1 MIIADSRKRHDV
13 VAVGHA
19 IVDVLVRV
27 HEEVLQRHGLPK
39 GGMVLLDQAQAEAL
53 YNTLEPDLETSGGSA
68 ANTVAGLASLGS
80 STGFIGRVCDDP
92 LGRIFRHDITAI
104 GVCYST
110 PPSPGD
116 GATGRCLV
124 LITPDAERTMAT
136 DPGCARD
143 LGEGDL
149 DPRLIQQAKVL
160 YLEGYLFD
168 DPGVKTAFRR
178 AAAMARHGGGL
189 VALSLSDGFCVERHR
204 EDFRTM
210 VTEHVDIL
218 FANAEE
224 ITALLQVDTI
234 ADAVAD
240 LRQRPLVAALTCGA
254 QGSVVLGGGLVHTI
268 PPHRLAGVVDTTG
281 AGDLYAAGFLH
292 GATRHLALEDCGR
305 IGSLAAAEVISHL
318 GPRPAVSLRHLLR
331 RELPQLALAPREGIA
346 HQRGDNAFSNQA
358 P

>member
-1 MIIADSRKRHDV
+1 MTRSHKRHDV

-27 HEEVLQRHGLPK
+27 PEEVLQRHGLPK
-39 GGMVLLDQAQAEAL
+39 GGTVLLDHAQVEAL
-53 YNTLEPDLETSGGSA
+53 YNTLEPELETSGGSA

-80 STGFIGRVCDDP
+80 STGFIGRVCDDQ
-92 LGRIFRHDITAI
+92 LGRTFRHDITAI
-104 GVCYST
+104 GVTCLT
-110 PPSPGD
+110 PPSPSGA
-116 GATGRCLV
+116 ATGRCLV
-124 LITPDAERTMAT
+124 LITPDAERTMAA

-143 LGEGDL
+143 LGEDDL
-149 DPRLIQQAKVL
+149 DPRLIREAKVL

-168 DPGVKTAFRR
+168 DPGAKAAFRR
-178 AAAMARHGGGL
+178 AATMARQAGGL

-204 EDFRTM
+204 HDFCAM
-210 VTEHVDIL
+210 LADHVDIL
-218 FANAEE
+218 FANAVE

-234 ADAVAD
+234 ADAVEH

-254 QGSVVLGGGLVHTI
+254 QGSVVLGGGLVHTV

-292 GATRHLALEDCGR
+292 GFTRQLSLEDCGR

-318 GPRPAVSLRHLLR
+318 GPRPAVDLRHLLR
-331 RELPQLALAPREGIA
+331 RELPRLAPEL
-346 HQRGDNAFSNQA
+346 D
-358 P
+358 